1 MTNVSTDALWRLAAR
16 FCAGV
21 VALFLMLPLLVVVLF
36 SFSERS
42 YFSFPPTG
50 FSLKWYGAAWQSGL
64 FLAPAARSLALA
76 VLATALAAAFAL
88 PAALGVRRMR
98 PGVLR
103 GVIEFACLSPLIV
116 PALIIGIALLYSLTR
131 LRLIDTF
138 TGLLASHL
146 LLVFPFMFRALLT
159 SAVAL
164 RPSLLEASEILG
176 ASPATT
182 LRRVVLPALVPG
194 LVAGGIFSV
203 IVSLDQFTVSLF
215 VTQSE
220 QVVLPVALYKYLFD
234 VNDPVAAAVSTV
246 LVVFGLLA
254 AVVID
259 RLGWLRHLAGSGA

>member
-1 MTNVSTDALWRLAAR
+1 MLPSCDRLWRVTAWVLAGLVT
-16 FCAGV
+16 F
-21 VALFLMLPLLVVVLF
+21 FLMLPLLVVVLF

-42 YFSFPPTG
+42 YFTFPPTG
-50 FSLKWYGAAWQSGL
+50 FSFKWYAAAWDSGL
-64 FLAPAARSLALA
+64 FLVPAIRSLVLA
-76 VLATALAAAFAL
+76 VLATLLGALLAL
-88 PAALGVRRMR
+88 PAALGVRRMQ
-98 PGVLR
+98 PGILR
-103 GVIEFACLSPLIV
+103 GAVEFACLSPLIV

-131 LRLIDTF
+131 LRLVDTF
-138 TGLLASHL
+138 AGLLAAHL

-159 SAVAL
+159 SALAL
-164 RPSLLEASEILG
+164 RPSLLEASEVLG

-182 LRRVVLPALVPG
+182 FRRVVLPGLVPG

-220 QVVLPVALYKYLFD
+220 QIVLPVALYKYLFD
-234 VNDPVAAAVSTV
+234 VNDPVAAAVSTM

-259 RLGWLRHLAGSGA
+259 RLGWLRHLAGSST